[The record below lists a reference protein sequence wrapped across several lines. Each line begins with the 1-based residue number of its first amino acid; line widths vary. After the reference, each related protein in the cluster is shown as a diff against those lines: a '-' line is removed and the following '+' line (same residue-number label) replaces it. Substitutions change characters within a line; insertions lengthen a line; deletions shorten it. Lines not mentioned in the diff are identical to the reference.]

1 MIQWDGDGFQPCMC
15 KKNVSVYIIW
25 WFPGMGVPKTMGVNT
40 TVGVNTFSGPILDDL
55 GRPHFRK
62 PPYIQPHMMNIYRE
76 SPHDQSNVDSTLVQ
90 YNAIQ

>member
-1 MIQWDGDGFQPCMC
+1 
-15 KKNVSVYIIW
+15 
-25 WFPGMGVPKTMGVNT
+25 MGVFKTMGVNT

-62 PPYIQPHMMNIYRE
+62 PPHIQPHIMNDYIYRE

-90 YNAIQ
+90 YNATQ